1 MSARISPPH
10 GDVSN
15 ILFRSNQASLRSRAH
30 SAEGGVGLAEL
41 VIVLPIAI
49 LLISGLID
57 LGIALHQT
65 ELAADISRSA
75 ARTAAIVTFEDD
87 FYSPQDPRPRY
98 SCPPPA
104 VTPACEAD
112 WSLFETSMNCT
123 SGEDTVSCL
132 SAKEAIAGLE
142 AAALKPD
149 EWQVNA
155 RVCDLDVSGQLIPSV
170 QVDIRRNEDSS
181 GCILC
186 LHQYLGAGAS
196 AARALFAVE
205 GAC

>member
-1 MSARISPPH
+1 MRVQRVPPR
-10 GDVSN
+10 GGF
-15 ILFRSNQASLRSRAH
+15 IERLYQQEQRSLCSRARAPE
-30 SAEGGVGLAEL
+30 SGMGLAEL

-65 ELAADISRSA
+65 ELASDISRSA

-87 FYSPQDPRPRY
+87 FYPPQDPRPRY

-104 VTPACEAD
+104 FTPSCEAD
-112 WSLFETSMNCT
+112 WSLFETSINCA

-142 AAALKPD
+142 AASLKPD
-149 EWQVNA
+149 EWRVNT
-155 RVCDLDVSGQLIPSV
+155 RVCDVEVSGQLIPFV
-170 QVDIRRNEDSS
+170 QVDIRRHEDSS

-186 LHQYLGAGAS
+186 LPQYLGAGAS